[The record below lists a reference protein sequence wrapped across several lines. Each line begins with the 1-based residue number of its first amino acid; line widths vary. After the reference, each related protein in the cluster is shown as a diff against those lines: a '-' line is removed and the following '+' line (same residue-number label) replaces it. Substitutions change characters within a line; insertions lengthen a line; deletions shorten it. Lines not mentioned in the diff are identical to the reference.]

1 MRKLLNALGYCN
13 IDDAIEF
20 VMAGLALL
28 PLLMFVT
35 GNAVLGAV
43 SLIVLI
49 ILLASLGMH
58 APPPPAPHDK
68 EGPARRNKSHSE

>member
-1 MRKLLNALGYCN
+1 MLKLFKALGYRN

-20 VMAGLALL
+20 VMAGLALI

-43 SLIVLI
+43 CLMVLI
-49 ILLASLGMH
+49 ILLAAVGMH
-58 APPPPAPHDK
+58 APPPPAPREKDPEQHGRK
-68 EGPARRNKSHSE
+68 HTK

>member
-1 MRKLLNALGYCN
+1 MRHLLNALGYRN

-28 PLLMFVT
+28 PLLMFLT

-43 SLIVLI
+43 CLIVLI

-68 EGPARRNKSHSE
+68 EDLASRNKSHPE